1 MTAEPLVDA
10 EGREDATLYCYRHP
24 DRETLVRCG
33 RCDRPIC
40 LPCSMQ
46 GPVGFRCRDCGKP
59 VGESLSSFTSR
70 QLSGGSTLWRGVGIV
85 FAILSVTRL
94 LREIRWL
101 FRRRF

>member
-10 EGREDATLYCYRHP
+10 AARDEETLYCYRHP
-24 DRETLVRCG
+24 DRETLVSCG

-59 VGESLSSFTSR
+59 VGESLSSFASR
-70 QLSGGSTLWRGVGIV
+70 QLEGGSSLWRGLGMI